1 MREVIMV
8 RIRGVVR
15 GPMAAMTVGV
25 KRGEYLCGEGG
36 EGEVGR
42 VVEGGTEVGE
52 VGVEVPLV

>member
-25 KRGEYLCGEGG
+25 KMGEYLCGEGG
-36 EGEVGR
+36 EGEAEVGEME
-42 VVEGGTEVGE
+42 VEVGE
-52 VGVEVPLV
+52 VEVEVLLV